1 MAEGDDQPPVRV
13 VDRRWWARGDAE
25 ESDAEVGVR
34 KPTYVEDLERR
45 LADQAAQLQSVLAE
59 RRRAADEF
67 DSVKQRM
74 RRDTARDVERARRAL
89 LAELLDVVDNLDRAI
104 AAARAASDSGEM
116 LLAGIELVRDQ
127 FLAKL
132 AAFGVTRFN
141 SQGEPFDATLHEA
154 VSMVPVEDAAL
165 DDTVVSV
172 VTDGYRIGDELLRAA
187 RVVVGRRRKLGTTED
202 AKDAEGQS

>member
-1 MAEGDDQPPVRV
+1 MAERDDQPPVRV

-67 DSVKQRM
+67 DSVRQRM
-74 RRDTARDVERARRAL
+74 RRDTARDVERARRAI

-104 AAARAASDSGEM
+104 AAARAGSDSGEM

-141 SQGEPFDATLHEA
+141 SQGQPFDATRHEA

-165 DDTVVSV
+165 DDMVVSV
-172 VTDGYRIGDELLRAA
+172 VTEGYTIGDELLRAA
-187 RVVVGRRRKLGTTED
+187 RVVVGRRRKLATTED